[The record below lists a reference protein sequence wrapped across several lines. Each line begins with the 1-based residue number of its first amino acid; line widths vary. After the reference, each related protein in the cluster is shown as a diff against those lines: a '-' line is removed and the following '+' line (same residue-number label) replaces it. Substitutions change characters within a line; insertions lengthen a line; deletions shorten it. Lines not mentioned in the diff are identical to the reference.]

1 MPSLWKDGPY
11 KKVCRVKEK
20 SRVNKLHEQQ
30 NRHKITAY
38 IYAEEPELEM
48 FSLLSDTEKQMF
60 QVNFTVNK
68 QDLLMEV
75 DTGATVSIISHARYK
90 QLFTHVP
97 VEGARAKLK
106 TYTDENIAVL
116 GQFSYCAIRR
126 SSK

>member
-11 KKVCRVKEK
+11 KKVCRVKG
-20 SRVNKLHEQQ
+20 

-38 IYAEEPELEM
+38 LYAEEPELEM